1 MSATPEDPRATPAGL
16 TAADCAVRLAG
27 LLEELPIGKLR
38 QLGGKFGD
46 EVQQAL
52 GITTVGA
59 YRCHSHTLLQYGAL
73 ARCLGDAVSG
83 RPLLLALCR
92 GAGPDAALPT
102 GCSRRGGEGQS
113 SDLCTGCSGSH
124 HLQSVVWEPGACTC
138 ARHGCGCNVAWHV
151 QAGWLARLA
160 RGLDDEAV
168 KPRLLPKSVGC
179 SKTFRGR
186 SALTTLKLVHDWLL
200 SIGAPLCQWDSTT
213 AEQSRVAVCTQTLE
227 TPLA

>member
-1 MSATPEDPRATPAGL
+1 
-16 TAADCAVRLAG
+16 VRVAG

-59 YRCHSHTLLQYGAL
+59 LCLHSQTLLGLQRPCSVLGRHSAGVILCHWCFAGEL
-73 ARCLGDAVSG
+73 ARMPRSRLDAAVGEEKVRRQPVYWLQCFSLSAVGLYVRSVSG
-83 RPLLLALCR
+83 A
-92 GAGPDAALPT
+92 
-102 GCSRRGGEGQS
+102 RR
-113 SDLCTGCSGSH
+113 
-124 HLQSVVWEPGACTC
+124 TC
-138 ARHGCGCNVAWHV
+138 GTV

-200 SIGAPLCQWDSTT
+200 SIGVPPCRLGNAT
-213 AEQSRVAVCTQTLE
+213 CTFVG
-227 TPLA
+227 